1 MPVYTRKYTK
11 EDSNDDMSLMLRMSP
26 ENVPADGVS
35 YLLDDVQGCK
45 DDSNI
50 RQPAC
55 SLSYGLLLPI

>member
-26 ENVPADGVS
+26 ENLLADRVNC
-35 YLLDDVQGCK
+35 LLDDIKGCK

-50 RQPAC
+50 RQLAC
-55 SLSYGLLLPI
+55 SLSYGLLLSM